1 MSDNGE
7 VEVENPSG
15 YYPALP
21 KDVQTDSV
29 KLFGKWSYVSFPGLC
44 WQGLRRGRRA
54 NEQQDDVEIRD
65 ISLTYVKPRL
75 QFQFST
81 ARKKKKTPAN
91 LLIDMEEGTFG

>member
-29 KLFGKWSYVSFPGLC
+29 KLFGKWSYVSSPDEIVLVGLA
-44 WQGLRRGRRA
+44 LRQ
-54 NEQQDDVEIRD
+54 ED
-65 ISLTYVKPRL
+65 
-75 QFQFST
+75 
-81 ARKKKKTPAN
+81 
-91 LLIDMEEGTFG
+91 

>member
-29 KLFGKWSYVSFPGLC
+29 KLFGKWSYVSFPRKIVVVGFVMR
-44 WQGLRRGRRA
+44 QG
-54 NEQQDDVEIRD
+54 N
-65 ISLTYVKPRL
+65 
-75 QFQFST
+75 
-81 ARKKKKTPAN
+81 
-91 LLIDMEEGTFG
+91 

>member
-29 KLFGKWSYVSFPGLC
+29 KLFGKWSYVSRPGKIVLAAFV
-44 WQGLRRGRRA
+44 WRQ
-54 NEQQDDVEIRD
+54 
-65 ISLTYVKPRL
+65 
-75 QFQFST
+75 
-81 ARKKKKTPAN
+81 
-91 LLIDMEEGTFG
+91 EG